1 MQAQTDDNVNDS
13 QFSIQKDGTRRKRR
27 SKNDNDGRNAKC
39 KHCDKTYLSA
49 IALNNHVKSKHAHL
63 VDIVLRSR
71 GRPRK
76 LDNDRLTP
84 QQEFEQKF
92 KSFYENMLR
101 KRNDD
106 EKYDLIESSK
116 ETFDNMYNKY
126 KESLFRN
133 ITSADELG
141 LIHCSNETI
150 ADYAFWKYIEYTHS
164 LANRDYFEYV
174 FKFVVLFRECINI
187 EKKDN
192 YTMTQSAEIVP
203 DMCNLFISEFMER
216 NDFYGL
222 DINELIE
229 LIQHFCHWLWL
240 NNYTSSRLSLINS

>member
-1 MQAQTDDNVNDS
+1 MQTLTEENLNDS
-13 QFSIQKDGTRRKRR
+13 QVSIQKDGTRRKRR

-49 IALNNHVKSKHAHL
+49 IALNNHIKGKHAHL

-76 LDNDRLTP
+76 LENERLTP
-84 QQEFEQKF
+84 QQEFERRF
-92 KSFYENMLR
+92 KGFYENVLR
-101 KRNDD
+101 KKNPY
-106 EKYDLIESSK
+106 EKYDLIESS
-116 ETFDNMYNKY
+116 EEIFDSMYSKY
-126 KESLFRN
+126 KDNLFN
-133 ITSADELG
+133 NTTSIKDLG
-141 LIHCSNETI
+141 LLYCSNETV

-164 LANRDYFEYV
+164 QANRDYFDYV
-174 FKFVVLFRECINI
+174 LKFVLLFRECINI

-192 YTMTQSAEIVP
+192 YTTKQSAEIVP
-203 DMCNLFISEFMER
+203 DMCNLFISEFMEK